1 MKMNDSEVHGDLENP
16 LMPKGRSKSGSTSVS
31 TRNRTVLV
39 AEMRIE
45 SSLQMDSRIQE
56 TTNQSMSEKLRTS
69 MDDFCTSERK
79 KTIPVSDFLRS
90 FRENGAH
97 FISSAYL

>member
-1 MKMNDSEVHGDLENP
+1 MKMNDSEAIGDFENP
-16 LMPKGRSKSGSTSVS
+16 LMPKGRSKSGSASVS
-31 TRNRTVLV
+31 IRNHPGLV
-39 AEMRIE
+39 AERRIE
-45 SSLQMDSRIQE
+45 NSLQMNSRRQE

-69 MDDFCTSERK
+69 MDDLCTSERK
-79 KTIPVSDFLRS
+79 KMMPVSDFLQN